1 MSESDSMG
9 SSPVEGE
16 PRSQG
21 IIIDGILGT
30 LGIEAKDVEK
40 VKEILDMVEMNE
52 ENIVIS
58 VGSNIKINITK

>member
-21 IIIDGILGT
+21 IIIDVILGT

-40 VKEILDMVEMNE
+40 VKEILDMIEMNE

-58 VGSNIKINITK
+58 VGSNIEINIKK

>member
-1 MSESDSMG
+1 MSDSNSVG
-9 SSPVEGE
+9 GPPIDGE

-40 VKEILDMVEMNE
+40 VKEILDMIEMTE
-52 ENIVIS
+52 EKIVIS
-58 VGSNIKINITK
+58 VGDNIQINIKK